1 MLPLML
7 PMPRQ
12 ASKHKGTCSLSP
24 QEACPSPL
32 VIPVSR
38 GPGHKP
44 ALLRVSKS
52 NG

>member
-1 MLPLML
+1 ML
-7 PMPRQ
+7 PMLLK

-32 VIPVSR
+32 VIPVS
-38 GPGHKP
+38 GGAGHKP